1 MSVSKIDTL
10 SLTNDQAIWQIV
22 IWFYTKVLNI
32 TDYFSD
38 TLIVDIKDIT
48 YPETLKTLDLDK
60 YYYDLN
66 SYAAIEDYTKN
77 LEESPHIS
85 EGSPVGLAIFFYLHA
100 KLGHNIVFYPA
111 ESFRKKNVFL
121 IEEENTVYYIK
132 YGDDATYDSIR
143 NIVLDLSKKHKI
155 CQYKILTLDKFFK
168 KTKMFRRFVF
178 DLEFLLELNLK
189 TKHIEEK
196 YAN

>member
-1 MSVSKIDTL
+1 M
-10 SLTNDQAIWQIV
+10 TNDQAIWQIV

-32 TDYFSD
+32 TDYFSN
-38 TLIVDIKDIT
+38 TLLVDMKDIT
-48 YPETLKTLDLDK
+48 FPETLNTLDLDK

-66 SYAAIEDYTKN
+66 TYIAIRDYTKKC
-77 LEESPHIS
+77 EQHPDSRAFF
-85 EGSPVGLAIFFYLHA
+85 VFTLAIFFYLHM
-100 KLGHNIVFYPA
+100 KLGHNVVFYPS

-155 CQYKILTLDKFFK
+155 CHYKILTLDKNFK
-168 KTKMFRRFVF
+168 KTKMFKHFVYDF
-178 DLEFLLELNLK
+178 SCLSDLNDKTRHLE
-189 TKHIEEK
+189 E
-196 YAN
+196 

>member
-1 MSVSKIDTL
+1 MSANKIDTPN
-10 SLTNDQAIWQIV
+10 LTNDQVIWQIV
-22 IWFYTKVLNI
+22 IWFYTRVLDI

-38 TLIVDIKDIT
+38 TLLVDVKDIT
-48 YPETLKTLDLDK
+48 FPETLNTLDLDK
-60 YYYDLN
+60 YYYDLD
-66 SYAAIEDYTKN
+66 SYAAIDQYTKE
-77 LEESPHIS
+77 LRMRPHIS

-132 YGDDATYDSIR
+132 YGDDASYDSIR
-143 NIVLDLSKKHKI
+143 NIVLDLSKRHKI
-155 CQYKILTLDKFFK
+155 CHYKILTLDKQFK

-178 DLEFLLELNLK
+178 DILDLIDLNK
-189 TKHIEEK
+189 RTRHI
-196 YAN
+196 

>member
-1 MSVSKIDTL
+1 MSVNKINTL
-10 SLTNDQAIWQIV
+10 NLTNDQVIWQIV

-38 TLIVDIKDIT
+38 TLLVDMKDIAF
-48 YPETLKTLDLDK
+48 PDTLNTLDLDK

-66 SYAAIEDYTKN
+66 SYAAIENYIQKALIQRQLTPQTQ
-77 LEESPHIS
+77 E
-85 EGSPVGLAIFFYLHA
+85 LAIFFYLHA
-100 KLGHNIVFYPA
+100 KLGHNVVFYPG

-132 YGDDATYDSIR
+132 YGNDATYDSIR

-155 CQYKILTLDKFFK
+155 CHYKILTLDKNFK
-168 KTKMFRRFVF
+168 KTKMFKHFVF
-178 DLEFLLELNLK
+178 DFSCLSDLNDKTRHLEE
-189 TKHIEEK
+189 
-196 YAN
+196 

>member
-1 MSVSKIDTL
+1 MSVNKINTPN
-10 SLTNDQAIWQIV
+10 LTDDQVIWQIV
-22 IWFYTKVLNI
+22 IWFYTQVLGI

-38 TLIVDIKDIT
+38 TLLVDVKDIAF
-48 YPETLKTLDLDK
+48 PETLNTLDLDK

-66 SYAAIEDYTKN
+66 SYAAIDEYIKK
-77 LEESPHIS
+77 LEQHPDSRAFFVFE
-85 EGSPVGLAIFFYLHA
+85 LAIFFYLHA

-132 YGDDATYDSIR
+132 YRDDASYDSIR

-155 CQYKILTLDKFFK
+155 CQYKILTLDKDFK
-168 KTKMFRRFVF
+168 KTKMFKRFVF
-178 DLEFLLELNLK
+178 DLSSLKDLNK
-189 TKHIEEK
+189 MTKHFEE
-196 YAN
+196 

>member
-1 MSVSKIDTL
+1 MSVNKIDTPN
-10 SLTNDQAIWQIV
+10 LTNQQVIWQIV

-32 TDYFSD
+32 TDYLDNQELLNLKDIPFPD
-38 TLIVDIKDIT
+38 TLN
-48 YPETLKTLDLDK
+48 TLDLDK

-66 SYAAIEDYTKN
+66 SYTAIDQYTK
-77 LEESPHIS
+77 ESQTSPHIG
-85 EGSPVGLAIFFYLHA
+85 EGSLVGLAIFFYLHT
-100 KLGHNIVFYPA
+100 KLGHNIVFYPS

-155 CQYKILTLDKFFK
+155 CRYKILTLDKQFK
-168 KTKMFRRFVF
+168 KTKMFKHFVF
-178 DLEFLLELNLK
+178 DSFSLKELNNM
-189 TKHIEEK
+189 TKHI
-196 YAN
+196 

>member
-1 MSVSKIDTL
+1 L
-10 SLTNDQAIWQIV
+10 G
-22 IWFYTKVLNI
+22 I

-38 TLIVDIKDIT
+38 TLLVDVKDIAF
-48 YPETLKTLDLDK
+48 PETLNTLDLDK

-66 SYAAIEDYTKN
+66 SYAAIEDYTKK
-77 LEESPHIS
+77 LRTSPHIS

-111 ESFRKKNVFL
+111 ESFRKRNVFL

-132 YGDDATYDSIR
+132 YGDDASYDSIR

-155 CQYKILTLDKFFK
+155 CQYKILTLDKQFK
-168 KTKMFRRFVF
+168 NTKMFRRFVF
-178 DLEFLLELNLK
+178 DLSCLNGLNK
-189 TKHIEEK
+189 ITKHLED
-196 YAN
+196 

>member
-1 MSVSKIDTL
+1 MSVSKTDTPN
-10 SLTNDQAIWQIV
+10 LTNDQIIWQIV
-22 IWFYTKVLNI
+22 IWFYTRVLCI

-38 TLIVDIKDIT
+38 THLINLRDIT
-48 YPETLKTLDLDK
+48 FPETLNTLDLDK

-66 SYAAIEDYTKN
+66 SYAAIDEYTKE
-77 LEESPHIS
+77 LRMRPHIS

-100 KLGHNIVFYPA
+100 KLGHNIVFYPS

-132 YGDDATYDSIR
+132 YGDDASYDSIR

-155 CQYKILTLDKFFK
+155 CHYKVLTLDKKFK
-168 KTKMFRRFVF
+168 KTKMFKHFVF
-178 DLEFLLELNLK
+178 DLFSLNELNEM
-189 TKHIEEK
+189 TKHI
-196 YAN
+196 

>member
-1 MSVSKIDTL
+1 MSVNKINTP
-10 SLTNDQAIWQIV
+10 SLTSDQIIWQIV
-22 IWFYTKVLNI
+22 IWFYTRVLGI

-38 TLIVDIKDIT
+38 TLLVDVRDIT
-48 YPETLKTLDLDK
+48 FPETLNTLDLDK

-66 SYAAIEDYTKN
+66 SYAAIDEYTKK
-77 LEESPHIS
+77 LRTSPHIS

-143 NIVLDLSKKHKI
+143 NIVLDLSKKHKT
-155 CQYKILTLDKFFK
+155 CSYKILTLDKQFK
-168 KTKMFRRFVF
+168 KTKMFKRFVF
-178 DLEFLLELNLK
+178 NLSSLDELNK
-189 TKHIEEK
+189 ATKHLEE
-196 YAN
+196 

>member
-1 MSVSKIDTL
+1 
-10 SLTNDQAIWQIV
+10 LTNDQIIWQIV
-22 IWFYTKVLNI
+22 IWFYTQVLGI

-38 TLIVDIKDIT
+38 TLLVDMKDINF
-48 YPETLKTLDLDK
+48 PETLNTLDLDR

-66 SYAAIEDYTKN
+66 TYAAIEDYTKKCKQH
-77 LEESPHIS
+77 SDS
-85 EGSPVGLAIFFYLHA
+85 RAFFVFALAIFFYLHA
-100 KLGHNIVFYPA
+100 KLGHNIVFYPS

-121 IEEENTVYYIK
+121 VEEENTVYYIK
-132 YGDDATYDSIR
+132 YGDDATYDSVR

-155 CQYKILTLDKFFK
+155 CQYKILTLDKCFK
-168 KTKMFRRFVF
+168 KTKMFKRFVF
-178 DLEFLLELNLK
+178 DLEFLLELNFK

>member
-1 MSVSKIDTL
+1 LSVNKINTPN
-10 SLTNDQAIWQIV
+10 LTDDQVIWQIV
-22 IWFYTKVLNI
+22 IWFYTQVLGI

-38 TLIVDIKDIT
+38 TLLVDVKDIAF
-48 YPETLKTLDLDK
+48 PETLNTLDLDK

-66 SYAAIEDYTKN
+66 SYAAIDEYIKK
-77 LEESPHIS
+77 LEQHPDSRAFFVFE
-85 EGSPVGLAIFFYLHA
+85 LAIFFYLHA

-132 YGDDATYDSIR
+132 YRDDASYDSIR

-155 CQYKILTLDKFFK
+155 CQYKILTLDKDFK
-168 KTKMFRRFVF
+168 KTKMFKRFVF
-178 DLEFLLELNLK
+178 DLSSLKDLNK
-189 TKHIEEK
+189 MTKHFEE
-196 YAN
+196 

>member
-1 MSVSKIDTL
+1 MSVSKINTP
-10 SLTNDQAIWQIV
+10 SLTNGQIIWQIV
-22 IWFYTKVLNI
+22 IWFYTRVLSI

-38 TLIVDIKDIT
+38 TLLVDVKDIT
-48 YPETLKTLDLDK
+48 FPETLNTLDLDK

-66 SYAAIEDYTKN
+66 SYAAIDEYTKK
-77 LEESPHIS
+77 LRTSPHIS

-100 KLGHNIVFYPA
+100 KLGHNIVFYPV

-155 CQYKILTLDKFFK
+155 CQYKILTLNKQFK

-178 DLEFLLELNLK
+178 DLFDLNELNK
-189 TKHIEEK
+189 MAKHLEE
-196 YAN
+196 

>member
-1 MSVSKIDTL
+1 
-10 SLTNDQAIWQIV
+10 LTNDQTIWQIV
-22 IWFYTKVLNI
+22 IWFYTRVLGI

-38 TLIVDIKDIT
+38 TLLVDVRDIAF
-48 YPETLKTLDLDK
+48 PETLNTLDLDK
-60 YYYDLN
+60 YYYDLD
-66 SYAAIEDYTKN
+66 SYAAIDEYTKE
-77 LEESPHIS
+77 LRMRPHIS

-121 IEEENTVYYIK
+121 IEEENTVYYIR

-155 CQYKILTLDKFFK
+155 CHYKVLVLNKKFK

-178 DLEFLLELNLK
+178 DLNDLIVLNES
-189 TKHIEEK
+189 TKHI
-196 YAN
+196 

>member
-1 MSVSKIDTL
+1 MSVNKIDTPN
-10 SLTNDQAIWQIV
+10 LTNDQILWQIV
-22 IWFYTKVLNI
+22 IWFYTRVLNI

-38 TLIVDIKDIT
+38 TLLIDVRDIT
-48 YPETLKTLDLDK
+48 FPENLNTLDLDK

-66 SYAAIEDYTKN
+66 SYIAIDEYTKE
-77 LEESPHIS
+77 LRTSPHIS
-85 EGSPVGLAIFFYLHA
+85 EGSLVGLAIFFYLHA
-100 KLGHNIVFYPA
+100 KLGHNIVFYPS

-143 NIVLDLSKKHKI
+143 NIVLDLSKRHKI
-155 CQYKILTLDKFFK
+155 CQYKILTLDKQFK

-178 DLEFLLELNLK
+178 DILDLQDLNK
-189 TKHIEEK
+189 RTKHI
-196 YAN
+196 

>member
-1 MSVSKIDTL
+1 MSVSKIHTP
-10 SLTNDQAIWQIV
+10 SLTNDQIIWQIV
-22 IWFYTKVLNI
+22 IWFYTQVLNI

-38 TLIVDIKDIT
+38 TLLVDIKDIAF
-48 YPETLKTLDLDK
+48 PDTLNTLDLDK

-66 SYAAIEDYTKN
+66 SHIAIEDYTKN
-77 LEESPHIS
+77 LEKSPHIRD
-85 EGSPVGLAIFFYLHA
+85 GSPVGLAIFFYLHA
-100 KLGHNIVFYPA
+100 KLGHNIVFYPS

-132 YGDDATYDSIR
+132 YGDDATYDSVR

-155 CQYKILTLDKFFK
+155 CKYKILTLDKAYK

-178 DLEFLLELNLK
+178 DVVDLADLNQK
-189 TKHIEEK
+189 TMHI
-196 YAN
+196 

>member
-1 MSVSKIDTL
+1 MPN
-10 SLTNDQAIWQIV
+10 LTNDQVIWQIV
-22 IWFYTKVLNI
+22 IWFYTRVLGI

-38 TLIVDIKDIT
+38 TLLVDIKDMT
-48 YPETLKTLDLDK
+48 FPDTMNTLDLDK

-66 SYAAIEDYTKN
+66 SYAAIEDYTKKC
-77 LEESPHIS
+77 EQHPDSRAFF
-85 EGSPVGLAIFFYLHA
+85 VFTLAIFFYLHA
-100 KLGHNIVFYPA
+100 KLGHNIVFYPS

-155 CQYKILTLDKFFK
+155 CQYKILVLDKNFK
-168 KTKMFRRFVF
+168 KTKMFRHFVF
-178 DLEFLLELNLK
+178 DLSCLIYLNDQTRHLE
-189 TKHIEEK
+189 E
-196 YAN
+196 

>member
-1 MSVSKIDTL
+1 LSVNKIDTP
-10 SLTNDQAIWQIV
+10 SLTNDQIIWQIV
-22 IWFYTKVLNI
+22 IWFYTQVLCI

-38 TLIVDIKDIT
+38 TLLIDVKDIT
-48 YPETLKTLDLDK
+48 FPSTLNTLDLDK

-77 LEESPHIS
+77 PSERPHIS
-85 EGSPVGLAIFFYLHA
+85 EGSIVTLAIFFYLHA
-100 KLGHNIVFYPA
+100 KLGHNVVFYPS

-155 CQYKILTLDKFFK
+155 CQYKILTLDKDFK
-168 KTKMFRRFVF
+168 KTKMFKRFVF
-178 DLEFLLELNLK
+178 DLSSLKDLNK
-189 TKHIEEK
+189 MTKHLEE
-196 YAN
+196 

>member
-1 MSVSKIDTL
+1 MSVSKIDTPN
-10 SLTNDQAIWQIV
+10 LTNDQTIWQIV
-22 IWFYTKVLNI
+22 IWFYTRVLGI

-38 TLIVDIKDIT
+38 TLLVDVRDIAF
-48 YPETLKTLDLDK
+48 PETLNTLDLDK
-60 YYYDLN
+60 YYYDLD
-66 SYAAIEDYTKN
+66 SYAAIDEYTKE
-77 LEESPHIS
+77 LRMRPHIS

-121 IEEENTVYYIK
+121 IEEENTVYYIR

-155 CQYKILTLDKFFK
+155 CHYKVLVLNKKFK

-178 DLEFLLELNLK
+178 DLNDLIVLNES
-189 TKHIEEK
+189 TKHI
-196 YAN
+196 